1 MRWTSKAESLSHN
14 TYTFASLTSRSLT
27 SLLRTLTSI
36 RFPHHTEIATLSK
49 HDWTYNVLEYF
60 TLSLFL
66 HIEIFFKC
74 LGSTWGLR
82 VFIFKVMAPYA
93 STLAWKIPWTK
104 EPGRLQSMRSL
115 SQTRLRDFTSTFHFH
130 ALEKEMATHSSV
142 LVWRIPGWGSLVGGC
157 LWGCTESDTTEVT

>member
-93 STLAWKIPWTK
+93 STLAWKIPWTE

-115 SQTRLRDFTSTFHFH
+115 RVRHDWATSISLFTFMHWRRKWRPTPVFLSGESQD
-130 ALEKEMATHSSV
+130 
-142 LVWRIPGWGSLVGGC
+142 GGA
-157 LWGCTESDTTEVT
+157 W